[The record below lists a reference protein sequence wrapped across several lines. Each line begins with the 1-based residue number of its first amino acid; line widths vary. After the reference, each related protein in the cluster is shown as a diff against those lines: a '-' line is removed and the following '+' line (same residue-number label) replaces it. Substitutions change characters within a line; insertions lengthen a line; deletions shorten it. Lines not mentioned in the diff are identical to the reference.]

1 MQLGVATDSRKV
13 VNILNRLGHCASYS
27 IIEGLET
34 KLLFVVT
41 KEERLIQD
49 GMSLNAAINIDVAF
63 DNFDRLLKTVSGKD
77 TLHDTV
83 SIAYKTSSSATGE
96 SVSFQVEDDQE
107 VKVSTHIDKE
117 SLVVTSGSSP
127 NKKRRRKF
135 VATGLVIEPYM
146 KNPNILLSG
155 VITRSDVIQNEAPS
169 SLFSAKVRNCLCMP
183 QCSLSNNSLMWI
195 GWN

>member
-1 MQLGVATDSRKV
+1 MATDSRKV

-27 IIEGLET
+27 TIEGLET

-41 KEERLIQD
+41 KEKRLIQD

-83 SIAYKTSSSATGE
+83 SIAYKASSSATGE

-107 VKVSTHIDKE
+107 VKVSTHVDKE
-117 SLVVTSGSSP
+117 SLVVTSGRSP

-135 VATGLVIEPYM
+135 VTTGLVIEPYM

-169 SLFSAKVRNCLCMP
+169 SLFLCKSEKFFVYAP
-183 QCSLSNNSLMWI
+183 V
-195 GWN
+195 